1 MVHRFKRQELYDL
14 AWSQPLTK
22 VARNLGVSDV
32 AVAKACR
39 RAGIP
44 VPGLRHWAKV
54 QHGKKVDRA
63 PLPPQ
68 KPGKSDIVTI
78 TPQPSG
84 SASLRLPPDVQ
95 KLVNNEEVEPG
106 ARIIVQKSL
115 SKAHPIVQEWIKRT
129 AAPIPKTENR
139 RLRILSTLFSELEK
153 RGHSV
158 VPAAPNPTGNI
169 AVKLLEEAVEFSLK
183 ERQKQSRVA
192 LTPEEKR
199 YSFGLERGWRQVL
212 EPTGKLI
219 FMIQSWL
226 DSGMRKQWSDTGR
239 NPLDQQLNDI
249 IAGLMSAAGCL
260 RRRRLDREEEERQ
273 RLEAN
278 RKRRELEALE
288 REKEQALKRL
298 TQRVNAWILA
308 GQIREY
314 VAAVRNVA
322 PTSNYSVSPAELE
335 KRITRVLR
343 FADEIDP
350 LLTSDPLA

>member
-1 MVHRFKRQELYDL
+1 MFHRFKRQELYDL
-14 AWSQPLTK
+14 VWSQPMTK
-22 VARNLGVSDV
+22 LAKNLGVSDV

-44 VPGLRHWAKV
+44 VPGLGYWAKV
-54 QHGKKVDRA
+54 QHGKEVDQA

-68 KPGKSDIVTI
+68 KSGRSDIVTI
-78 TPQPSG
+78 TPQPS
-84 SASLRLPPDVQ
+84 SPASLRLPPDVQ
-95 KLVNNEEVEPG
+95 KLLDNEVEPD

-115 SKAHPIVQEWIKRT
+115 SKAHPIVQDWIKRT
-129 AAPIPKTENR
+129 AAPIPKTESR
-139 RLRILSTLFSELEK
+139 RLRILSTLFNELEK
-153 RGHSV
+153 RGHSML
-158 VPAAPNPTGNI
+158 PAPNPTGNI
-169 AVKLLEEAVEFSLK
+169 VVKLLEEAVEFSLK
-183 ERQKQSRVA
+183 ERQKQSRVT

-212 EPTGKLI
+212 EPTGKLA

-239 NPLDQQLNDI
+239 KPLGQQLNDI
-249 IAGLMSAAGCL
+249 IAGLIIAAGCL

-273 RLEAN
+273 RLEVD

-288 REKEQALKRL
+288 REKDQALKRL
-298 TQRVNAWILA
+298 TQRVNAWIQA
-308 GQIREY
+308 GRIREY

-322 PTSNYSVSPAELE
+322 PTSNYSVSPADLE
-335 KRITRVLR
+335 KRIIRALK